1 MPLEPSFGTRP
12 RARAPMP
19 YRAEPA
25 VRRIAAVQVR
35 CTFPPVGIRSSG
47 SSAERSVAIHRPGG
61 NLGKLAVLMITAFVD
76 MVGLLMVLP
85 LLPFYAVELGGSG
98 LAVGVLV
105 SSYAL
110 AQLISAPL
118 WGRVS
123 DRYGRR
129 PALMI
134 GLGASAVA
142 YVIFGFATSLWM
154 LLASRLVQGAGG
166 GTVGVIQAYVADSTE
181 PQNRTRSLGWL
192 SAATNVGVMVGPA
205 LGSVSSV
212 LGPAAPGL
220 LAAGLCV
227 LNMGFAW
234 RFLPESHVPGTPP
247 PDGVRT
253 VRSREAV
260 LHVVRHAGEPAPR
273 LIWIYAIGMGGFQA
287 ITAVLALFLALRFGI
302 TEMTIGYVFMFT
314 GAVSVVTRAGLLG
327 PAVDR
332 LGEARL
338 SRVGITLLAAGLL
351 LISFSNGY
359 PMLAVALILVP
370 LGTAFTF
377 PCVTAMLSQVIGRH
391 ERGLYMGVQ
400 QTYGGI
406 ARVLGPIGAG
416 WAWDNL
422 GAPVPFWIAAAL
434 VLSTLFLGIGMERRI
449 RPDPEPAATLR

>member
-1 MPLEPSFGTRP
+1 
-12 RARAPMP
+12 
-19 YRAEPA
+19 
-25 VRRIAAVQVR
+25 
-35 CTFPPVGIRSSG
+35 
-47 SSAERSVAIHRPGG
+47 
-61 NLGKLAVLMITAFVD
+61 MITAFVD

-105 SSYAL
+105 SSYAM
-110 AQLISAPL
+110 AQLISAPY
-118 WGRVS
+118 WGRFS

-129 PALMI
+129 PALMV

-154 LLASRLVQGAGG
+154 LLISRLVQGAGG
-166 GTVGVIQAYVADSTE
+166 GTVGVIQAYVTDATE
-181 PQNRTRSLGWL
+181 PENRTRSLGWL
-192 SAATNVGVMVGPA
+192 SAATNVGVMFGPVIGSLSIV
-205 LGSVSSV
+205 LGS
-212 LGPAAPGL
+212 AAPGL
-220 LAAGLCV
+220 LAAALCLV
-227 LNMGFAW
+227 NMMFAW
-234 RFLPESHVPGTPP
+234 RFLPESHDPHAAAASGFRP
-247 PDGVRT
+247 

-260 LHVVRHAGEPAPR
+260 LDVMRYARRPASR

-302 TEMTIGYVFMFT
+302 TEVTIGYVFMFT

-338 SRVGITLLAAGLL
+338 SRVGILLLACGLA
-351 LISFSNGY
+351 LIPFSHGY
-359 PMLAVALILVP
+359 PTLALALILVP

-377 PCVTAMLSQVIGRH
+377 PCVTAMLSQAIGRH

-400 QTYGGI
+400 QTFGGV

-422 GAPVPFWIAAAL
+422 GAPVPFWIAAVL
-434 VLSTLFLGIGMERRI
+434 VLTTLTLGIGLERSTVHPRD
-449 RPDPEPAATLR
+449 RGTA